1 MWAKTASGPQAIE
14 RCGDV
19 LSEFEEM
26 RVSGVVAY
34 SLHTMGDHRFGTHYH
49 FGTPSIQQIFDYFT
63 LHMETLAQYHCL
75 RS

>member
-1 MWAKTASGPQAIE
+1 MH
-14 RCGDV
+14 
-19 LSEFEEM
+19 LF
-26 RVSGVVAY
+26 SGVVAVGVFMSGGLATAWATMTWSY
-34 SLHTMGDHRFGTHYH
+34 TMGDHRFGTHYH